1 MISIYQKTLTSRKLK
16 VVEDFKV
23 GAWVHVEDPTDA
35 ELDLLSEKLNLDK
48 GLLLDATDPYE
59 VPRVEVDGGVTYM
72 FTRVPYEDNGK
83 VLTAPVLLGITK
95 ERVFTVTKYK
105 LNIFE
110 QFIEGRK
117 EFHTTQK
124 VRFLLTLL
132 AEIDAAFAKHITMIN
147 KDVRR
152 LSSNLDSTISNQDIV
167 SFVNFEAILNDLLD
181 ALVPTNSVLSKVL
194 SGKILTLYENDKDY
208 VEDVYLENGQLIELC
223 RSNLRSIVN
232 IRSAYSTIMSND
244 LNRVI
249 KLLTGLTIVFTIPTI
264 ISSIYGM
271 NIPLPFQES
280 EHSFLIV
287 VIMTALM
294 TTLVLWFFNK
304 KSLL

>member
-35 ELDLLSEKLNLDK
+35 ELDLLSEKLSLDK